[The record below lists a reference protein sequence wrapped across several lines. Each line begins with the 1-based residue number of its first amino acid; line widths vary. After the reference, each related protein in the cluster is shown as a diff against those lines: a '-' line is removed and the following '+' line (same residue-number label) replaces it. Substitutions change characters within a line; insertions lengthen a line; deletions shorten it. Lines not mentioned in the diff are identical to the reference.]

1 MQTNEILQREIEVL
15 FSEIFI
21 PILEMR
27 TSTPAQKLVLV
38 SMLQKLC
45 QDPQALVEIY
55 LNYDCDASAME
66 NIYERLVG
74 VVSKQAGAH
83 TAASKSTS
91 GTSTSA
97 VHSPTQPTSARSG
110 QHSIPPSLTTTATT
124 LSDPA
129 ADASGAAGLERKLQ
143 VQSLESLVFVLR
155 SLVAWKDAA
164 QAKSNNA
171 TGNTS
176 AVNAGPQVQTM
187 NGPLSAGMSNGHA
200 LSTDGARNGSRSS
213 SDGRPSD
220 VAGRLSNVSGGGSLD
235 LRASSSGPG
244 TGAVTPITER
254 DGPVEDDPDRFES
267 ERMRKMTMAEGVR
280 LFNSKQKKVRNFL
293 PT

>member
-1 MQTNEILQREIEVL
+1 VL

-38 SMLQKLC
+38 SMLQRLC

-55 LNYDCDASAME
+55 LNYDCDASAVE
-66 NIYERLVG
+66 NVYERIVG

-83 TAASKSTS
+83 TAASSKPTS
-91 GTSTSA
+91 GTSS
-97 VHSPTQPTSARSG
+97 VQSPTQPGSARSG

-143 VQSLESLVFVLR
+143 MQSLESLVFVLR

-164 QAKSNNA
+164 QAKSNNVA
-171 TGNTS
+171 GGTTIS
-176 AVNAGPQVQTM
+176 SSGPQAQAA
-187 NGPLSAGMSNGHA
+187 NGPLSAGMSNGHS
-200 LSTDGARNGSRSS
+200 LSTDGVRNGSRSS

-220 VAGRLSNVSGGGSLD
+220 VAGRLSNVSGGGSVD
-235 LRASSSGPG
+235 LRAGGSSSG
-244 TGAVTPITER
+244 TGSITPITER
-254 DGPVEDDPDRFES
+254 DGPIEDDPDRFEI
-267 ERMRKMTMAEGVR
+267 ERIRKMTMAEGLR
-280 LFNSKQKKVRNFL
+280 LFNSKPKKV
-293 PT
+293 